1 MDKDNNLKNTQKEY
15 KEDSNILWIL
25 SLIFA
30 ILWFFVPFLLWG
42 FILVFWSI
50 ILWWIWLKN
59 KTKWLA
65 IWWLVLWI
73 IALIT
78 SPSFWILLAWLK
90 NHSAFQ
96 EKQNNNV
103 ISQDIIQEEK
113 KEEIK
118 KENTKIYKNQD
129 VIDKFEG
136 SFNKKSDW
144 IIFNNLNLINYEK
157 YLISATNIKLIET
170 FEGLKHYSSYEWL
183 WIANAYFEWKDE
195 NWNQIYIDGL
205 EEFNLGWKNYLLMQI
220 NNRKWNIYWYLI
232 MNKDNFEIYLMQ
244 EL

>member
-1 MDKDNNLKNTQKEY
+1 MDENVIKQENKDDN
-15 KEDSNILWIL
+15 NILWIL

-59 KTKWLA
+59 KAKWLA
-65 IWWLVLWI
+65 IWGLVLWI

-78 SPSFWILLAWLK
+78 SPSFWILVAWLK
-90 NHSAFQ
+90 NNSAFQ
-96 EKQNNNV
+96 DKKSNNV
-103 ISQDIIQEEK
+103 ISQNITQEEK

-129 VIDKFEG
+129 VIDKFEN
-136 SFNKKSDW
+136 SFNKKSNW
-144 IIFNNLNLINYEK
+144 IKFINPNLASYEK

-170 FEGLKHYSSYEWL
+170 FEDVKHYSKYEWL

-195 NWNQIYIDGL
+195 NWNEIYIDGL

-244 EL
+244 KL